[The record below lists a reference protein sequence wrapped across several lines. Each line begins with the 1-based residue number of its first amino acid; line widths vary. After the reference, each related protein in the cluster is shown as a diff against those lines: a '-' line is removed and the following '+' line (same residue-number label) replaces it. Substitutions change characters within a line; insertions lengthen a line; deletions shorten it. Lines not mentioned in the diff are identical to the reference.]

1 MIPIIEQITARFAP
15 EKVSIG
21 LNIGVSTIKLA
32 KLRFGRD
39 KIELTGYAIEPN
51 PLDPEDTLKKLIQS
65 QSIKSVNI
73 SVSGQQAIIRYIE
86 LPKMNPGELKQALK
100 FEAQKHIPFPIAE
113 VNIDGCI
120 MKDNLPDNKMRV
132 LLAAVKKESLE
143 PKLKQMRSLG
153 IDVGLVEIDSIS
165 LVNAFNFNYMD
176 EPDVAKKTV
185 GLINIGSATSNLNIL
200 EAGVP
205 MLSRDIPIGGN
216 HFTQRI
222 ADALGI
228 DFKSADSLKMTAD
241 KAQQDKILVA
251 VESVLGKLAQEVRTS
266 FDYYES
272 RSVSSVEKIFVSG
285 GASLYE
291 GFKDMLG
298 GFLGLT
304 VENWDPFKRISIA
317 SDIDAVKVRSVGSQ
331 LAVAIGLA
339 LRGQ

>member
-1 MIPIIEQITARFAP
+1 MIPFIDKFTSKLVT

-32 KLRFGRD
+32 KLKFGRD

-51 PLDPEDTLKKLIQS
+51 PLDPDETLRKLIQS
-65 QSIKSVNI
+65 QSIKSVGI

-86 LPKMNPGELKQALK
+86 LPRMSPSELKQALK
-100 FEAQKHIPFPIAE
+100 FEAQKHIPFPVAE
-113 VNIDGCI
+113 VNLDGCI

-132 LLAAVKKESLE
+132 LLAAVKKESIDQ
-143 PKLKQMRSLG
+143 KLRQMRALG
-153 IDVGLVEIDSIS
+153 IDVSLIEIDSVS
-165 LVNAFNFNYMD
+165 LINAFNFSYTDD
-176 EPDVAKKTV
+176 EDVKNKAV

-205 MLSRDIPIGGN
+205 MLSRDIQIGGN

-222 ADALGI
+222 ADVLGS
-228 DFKSADSLKMTAD
+228 DFKSAEALKMSGD
-241 KAQQDKILVA
+241 KAQQDKVSGA
-251 VESVLGKLAQEVRTS
+251 VESVLAKLAQEIRTS

-272 RSVSSVEKIFVSG
+272 RSVSSVEKIFISG
-285 GASLYE
+285 GATLYE

-304 VENWDPFKRISIA
+304 VENWDPFKKIAIAEGLDAPRIHA
-317 SDIDAVKVRSVGSQ
+317 VGSQ

>member
-1 MIPIIEQITARFAP
+1 MIPFIKDLTARFAP

-51 PLDPEDTLKKLIQS
+51 ALDPEETLKKLIQS
-65 QSIKSVNI
+65 QSIKSVSI

-86 LPKMNPGELKQALK
+86 FPRMTPVELKQALK

-132 LLAAVKKESLE
+132 LLAAVKKESLDQ
-143 PKLKQMRSLG
+143 KLRQMRSLG
-153 IDVGLVEIDSIS
+153 IDVSLVEIDSVS
-165 LVNAFNFNYMD
+165 LINAFNFSYTD
-176 EPDVAKKTV
+176 GADVKNKVV

-205 MLSRDIPIGGN
+205 MLSRDIQIGGN

-222 ADALGI
+222 ADVLGV
-228 DFKSADSLKMTAD
+228 DFKSAESVKTCGDS
-241 KAQQDKILVA
+241 AQRDKISGA
-251 VESVLGKLAQEVRTS
+251 VESVLAKLAQEIRTS

-272 RSVSSVEKIFVSG
+272 RSVSSVEKIFISG
-285 GASLYE
+285 GGTMYE

-298 GFLGLT
+298 GFMGIT
-304 VENWDPFKRISIA
+304 VESWDPFKKIA
-317 SDIDAVKVRSVGSQ
+317 IADGLDAAKVRAVGSQ

-339 LRGQ
+339 LRGK